1 MNTTTVP
8 PFKSRIPNSTV
19 EEVSFHLYSV
29 NKTEKKLKWEH
40 IYLLD
45 DLDELQKHRDTIT
58 KQVWFKKEYLPEFK
72 IVRRTITKQIQ
83 SEEII

>member
-29 NKTEKKLKWEH
+29 NKTKKKLKWEH

-72 IVRRTITKQIQ
+72 IVRRTITKQTQ
-83 SEEII
+83 AEEID